1 LPSTIFCHNLST
13 DFRLGIN
20 KISLPTHV
28 WVMRLL
34 YSCSELGLGHV
45 SRTVALGKRLER
57 NGHEIFFFT
66 GGRAFQLLQQEFKNV
81 YPTTPVAWYEN
92 AHGIITS
99 ASLVNILFPL
109 PFFNSE
115 TGKFEIKSS
124 SAMETTHRYYDL
136 RRHIKEIKPDLIVS
150 DGDIHA
156 LRMANR
162 WRFPSVYITN
172 LIRPTFGFSSFLN
185 PGERFTERYVKNCS
199 KIIVPDNPPPFT
211 ISEYNIGDLDHIG
224 IKDKVEFVGSFVDTA
239 LVKGSE
245 IHVFAPIS
253 GPVGTRTKLAQLLIP
268 ALEELGVKS
277 VVSLGMVGEKK
288 TVRRRTCIV
297 HSWLSAEEREEYM
310 RNAKL
315 VVFSGGH
322 ITCFET
328 VKYAKPSICVPTQ
341 PEQMGNGMKLQK
353 LHCSMVARN
362 GEQMKLSLRM
372 VEEQISF
379 FRSSVE
385 KLNEF
390 SNKFNGLSRAV
401 EIIEETVT

>member
-1 LPSTIFCHNLST
+1 
-13 DFRLGIN
+13 
-20 KISLPTHV
+20 
-28 WVMRLL
+28 MRLL
-34 YSCSELGLGHV
+34 YSCSELGLGHAT
-45 SRTVALGKRLER
+45 RTLALGKRLER

-66 GGRAFQLLQQEFKNV
+66 GGRAYQLLQREFKNV

-109 PFFNSE
+109 PVFNSE
-115 TGKFEIKSS
+115 KGRFEVKSS

-136 RRHIKEIKPDLIVS
+136 RKHIKEIEPDLVIS

-156 LRMANR
+156 LRLANR

-172 LIRPTFGFSSFLN
+172 LIRPTFGFSSLLN
-185 PGERFTERYVKNCS
+185 PGERFTERYVKSCS
-199 KIIVPDNPPPFT
+199 KIIIPDNPPPFT
-211 ISEYNIGDLDHIG
+211 ISEYNIGDLSNIG
-224 IKDKVEFVGSFVDTA
+224 VKDKVEFVGSFVDTT

-245 IHVFAPIS
+245 THVFVPIS
-253 GPVGTRTKLAQLLIP
+253 GPAGTRAKLTQMLIP
-268 ALEELGVKS
+268 AFEELGVKS

-288 TVRRRTCIV
+288 TVHTGDLTV
-297 HSWLSAEEREEYM
+297 HSWLSAQERQGYM
-310 RNAKL
+310 RNAK
-315 VVFSGGH
+315 VIVFSGGH

-328 VKYAKPSICVPTQ
+328 VKYAKPSVCVPTQ

-353 LHCSMVARN
+353 LHCSVVARN
-362 GEQMKLSLRM
+362 KEQLKRALRM
-372 VEEQISF
+372 VEEQMSL

-390 SNKFNGLSRAV
+390 SNKFNGIDRAV